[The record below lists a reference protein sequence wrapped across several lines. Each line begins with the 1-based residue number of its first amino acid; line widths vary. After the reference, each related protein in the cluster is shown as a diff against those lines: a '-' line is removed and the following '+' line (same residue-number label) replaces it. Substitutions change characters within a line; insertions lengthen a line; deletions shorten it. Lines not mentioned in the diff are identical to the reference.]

1 MVFLRDLLQYIR
13 FHFRRLLGYESL
25 DEMYGKMSCI
35 NYIHGVDKPMI
46 FINSVDDPIIPP
58 ELLEKIKTVTSKLEL
73 TIEHF

>member
-1 MVFLRDLLQYIR
+1 
-13 FHFRRLLGYESL
+13 
-25 DEMYGKMSCI
+25 MYGKMSCI

-73 TIEHF
+73 TIEHY